1 MVSLVERISPALAP
15 GCIEQVWNL
24 RVLSGV
30 LIYGI
35 PVEELLFGVAF
46 GLYWSGVYEHF
57 TWTRTVPHT
66 RIHLQPAVRSR
77 K

>member
-1 MVSLVERISPALAP
+1 M
-15 GCIEQVWNL
+15 
-24 RVLSGV
+24 LSGV